1 MNSSPEYKKRVL
13 LRLAKAIGHSNH
25 VFKMID
31 SDVDRIDTLN
41 QLKAVQK
48 ALDRVAEMLLMDH
61 LDSYFAKPSSTR
73 VDDKRVLE
81 ELWNLIRKSADCG
94 ERN

>member
-1 MNSSPEYKKRVL
+1 MSSSQEYKKRVL

-48 ALDRVAEMLLMDH
+48 ALDQVAEMLLMDH
-61 LDSYFAKPSSTR
+61 LDSCFAKSSSAR
-73 VDDKRVLE
+73 ADDKRVLE
-81 ELWNLIRKSADCG
+81 ELWNLIRRSAEYG